1 MLSRT
6 ERTSRA
12 RLALERKAVVAES
25 LLPREISAS
34 WQRCLD
40 AGLDPRSVPE
50 ISVLEAPELRRRQ
63 EGSGHVYPLARAEME
78 MLYHQIA
85 GSEFMIAFADADGVV
100 LDTLSDQAFG
110 ASSNGRQ
117 IMCGSMWSEAVAGTN
132 ALGTA
137 AAMQQSV
144 IIHGAEHFFSCY
156 RPISC
161 AAAPVRDAGGRMV
174 GLLDASSN
182 CASRQSH
189 TLALVQMA
197 ATHIENG
204 LFVREMRSHVV
215 LGIHPRTEFLGTIS
229 AGMIAIDEHGTI
241 RAANTRAAI
250 LLAGLKLAP
259 GTHFEQVFNE
269 PYQAFL
275 ARLCANDRLFLR
287 DALGSSH
294 AIAWA
299 NPNSAFLSS
308 RQRHALP
315 QPVPVSDKRSTVM
328 PADADFVAQ
337 DPQLHAILAQVDAAA
352 RLPAPIL
359 IYGETGSGKEML
371 ARHAHAVSGRRGEF
385 VAINCAAIPEELF
398 EAELFGY
405 EAGAFTGARKNGN
418 AGLIAGADGGTLL
431 LDEIAELPL
440 QLQAAL
446 LRFLDDQRVRPVG
459 GRTSRRIDVL
469 VLAATNAD
477 LRAEVAAK
485 RFRADLLYRL
495 DIVQVTLPPLRA
507 RSDFTA
513 AARFALRRINEH
525 ATITDDAIARLRTY
539 HWPGNFR
546 ELCTILT
553 RALLASPDDAIDAQ
567 QVADVLSAQAGAAR
581 VALPSSLRE
590 KNAEAVLR
598 VFHET
603 GGNISVTAEKLSI
616 ARNTVYRYVREA
628 AVPSTD
634 SSRNNTLESR
644 FKPVQED

>member
-12 RLALERKAVVAES
+12 RLALERKSVVAES
-25 LLPREISAS
+25 LLPAEISAS

-50 ISVLEAPELRRRQ
+50 IAVLEAPALQRRQ
-63 EGSGHVYPLARAEME
+63 EGSGDVYPLARAEME
-78 MLYHQIA
+78 TLYHQIA

-110 ASSNGRQ
+110 ASTNGRQ
-117 IMCGSMWSEAVAGTN
+117 IMCGSVWSEAMAGTN

-161 AAAPVRDAGGRMV
+161 AAAPVRDASGNMV

-204 LFVREMRSHVV
+204 LFAREMRFHVV
-215 LGIHPRTEFLGTIS
+215 LAIHPRAEFLGTIS
-229 AGMIAIDEHGTI
+229 AGMIAVDEQGVVCAANA
-241 RAANTRAAI
+241 RAAT
-250 LLAGLKLAP
+250 LLAGLKLAA
-259 GTHFEQVFNE
+259 GTRFEQVFNE

-275 ARLCANDRLFLR
+275 ARLCAGDRLFLR

-294 AIAWA
+294 AIAWV

-308 RQRHALP
+308 RQR
-315 QPVPVSDKRSTVM
+315 
-328 PADADFVAQ
+328 PAPPLLARPPHKGVAVVTADSDFVAQ
-337 DPQLHAILAQVDAAA
+337 DPRLGAILAQVNAAA

-371 ARHAHAVSGRRGEF
+371 ARHAHASSGRRGEF

-459 GRTSRRIDVL
+459 GRASRRVDVL

-477 LRAEVAAK
+477 LHAEVAAK

-495 DIVQVTLPPLRA
+495 DIVQVTLPPLRT
-507 RSDFTA
+507 RSDFSA
-513 AARFALRRINEH
+513 AVHFSLQRIDEH
-525 ATITDDAIARLRTY
+525 ARITEDAIARLRTY

-546 ELCTILT
+546 ELRTVLT
-553 RALLASPDDAIDAQ
+553 RALLASPANAIDGA
-567 QVADVLSAQAGAAR
+567 QVADVLAAHAGVAR
-581 VALPSSLRE
+581 ASLPSSLRE

-598 VFHET
+598 VFRET
-603 GGNISVTAEKLSI
+603 GGNISVTAERLSI
-616 ARNTVYRYVREA
+616 ARNTVYRYVRESA
-628 AVPSTD
+628 ASPGSLCGSGD
-634 SSRNNTLESR
+634 AGL
-644 FKPVQED
+644 KPGQGDR